1 MPRSRPRGIRAVGA
15 WPGTRAFEALPDY
28 AAGMGWFSRKGDDAE
43 PARQAPEPTAV
54 LDGPDGDFVGRPV
67 SEPLTEAERTRI
79 DSALDELSARGIDV
93 DDLQAISSAY
103 DSACAEGARDEG
115 GEAKASCE
123 VFGIAI
129 GEYLARHSTLRWA
142 IVTDTFG
149 TDLGLAAARSETVVV
164 PHNLVSARWMRREKG
179 WIPGVVG
186 HLVQINQRG

>member
-1 MPRSRPRGIRAVGA
+1 
-15 WPGTRAFEALPDY
+15 
-28 AAGMGWFSRKGDDAE
+28 MGWFSRKGNDASE
-43 PARQAPEPTAV
+43 PAPPATEPTAAV
-54 LDGPDGDFVGRPV
+54 DGSDENFVGRPV
-67 SEPLTEAERTRI
+67 SNPLTDAERARI
-79 DSALDELSARGIDV
+79 ESALEELSARGIDV
-93 DDLQAISSAY
+93 DDLQSISAGYDTACVESARGQ
-103 DSACAEGARDEG
+103 DSEP
-115 GEAKASCE
+115 KASCE

-186 HLVQINQRG
+186 HLAQINQRG